1 MELRIIAPLVNIIST
16 RGVIF
21 MEEKQSLAKKNG
33 NLIIENR
40 QKLTVTAI
48 YDVESFSGEKI
59 VLLTEDGTL
68 TVTGKD
74 MHIKKLSAESKDAV
88 IEGKIDGCVYSDGK
102 RSNESF
108 FKRVLK

>member
-1 MELRIIAPLVNIIST
+1 
-16 RGVIF
+16 
-21 MEEKQSLAKKNG
+21 MEEKQSLVKKNG

-48 YDVESFSGEKI
+48 FDVESFSGTKI

-88 IEGKIDGCVYSDGK
+88 IEGKIDGCIYADGK
-102 RSNESF
+102 HNNESF